1 MLLWFIVSERGI
13 EANPEKVSAIIGM
26 SPIKDIKGVQQV
38 MGCLAALSC
47 FIPRLGEKG
56 LPLYRLLR
64 KTKRFAWM
72 PKAKEALVNLN
83 KLLSNAPILVPPA
96 EEEPLLLYIATT
108 T

>member
-1 MLLWFIVSERGI
+1 MLLRFIVSERGI
-13 EANPEKVSAIIGM
+13 EANPEKVSAITGM
-26 SPIKDIKGVQQV
+26 SPIKNIKGVQQV

-64 KTKRFAWM
+64 KTERFAWT

-83 KLLSNAPILVPPA
+83 
-96 EEEPLLLYIATT
+96 
-108 T
+108 